1 MKALRA
7 LIVLLDGFNEGLG
20 RVIAWC
26 SLLMV
31 LVTCYIVF
39 NRYVLNS
46 GSIAV
51 QESVTYLNAM
61 LFLLASAYTLKHG
74 GHVRV
79 DIFYGHASPRYR
91 AWVDLLGTLLL
102 LLPVC
107 GFILWASWDYVMAS
121 WAIREQSGDSGGL
134 PYVYLLKTLILLL
147 AITLILQ
154 GLAEV
159 LRNLDFLL
167 FGGSR
172 PASAEAPLDEAN
184 LL

>member
-1 MKALRA
+1 MSHIRS
-7 LIVLLDGFNEGLG
+7 LIGVLDSFNEGLG
-20 RVIAWC
+20 KLVAWC

-51 QESVTYLNAM
+51 QEIVTYLNAM
-61 LFLLASAYTLKHG
+61 LFLLASGYTLKHG

-79 DIFYGHASPRYR
+79 DIFYGRASARYR
-91 AWVDLLGTLLL
+91 AWVDLTGTLFL

-107 GFILWASWDYVMAS
+107 GFMLWASWDYVMAS
-121 WAIREQSGDSGGL
+121 WAIREKSGDTGGL

-147 AITLILQ
+147 SITLMVQ
-154 GLAEV
+154 GLADI
-159 LRNLDFLL
+159 LRHLDFLL
-167 FGGSR
+167 FGQQHTDIP
-172 PASAEAPLDEAN
+172 PAAPDEVS
-184 LL
+184 L